1 MHPVNLLLP
10 QPTLTHRAS
19 QATAQFYLHSLQ
31 SKTGLNDR
39 CRGRGLRVMEAVE
52 VDDTGVGGRK
62 GEATVRMDRPLF
74 QYPPGSQASG
84 AESR

>member
-1 MHPVNLLLP
+1 
-10 QPTLTHRAS
+10 
-19 QATAQFYLHSLQ
+19 
-31 SKTGLNDR
+31 
-39 CRGRGLRVMEAVE
+39 MEAVE